1 MSAPWEKFTGLV
13 NSGVEKVSE
22 VAQGASDF
30 VGDVSSTVSK
40 GFDAASSSAGQSYVR
55 QFFDSGTWDE
65 SMFDEKEASTLSE
78 IVKQQVG
85 KGKSQISYKDYDSL
99 GGKNIGYSMGVPDLS
114 DPRKSLKMTIGK
126 GAIVRDNEDNVM
138 VVDEYDFSGSKGL
151 NKLPIGERIQ
161 SLIDAVS
168 NPDISIYGVAHLF
181 AEAFGASEGEG
192 ASIRAKVGNSES
204 LGLTPEQVSKLPTL
218 EEYESKNKNRIN
230 KKEVKETPVI
240 KEEPIK
246 EPIIEDEPE
255 VVEETSPAIETKT
268 IKIKSGDTLSKIA
281 KDNGTTVKALA
292 ALNNIKDTNKIY
304 VGKELKLS

>member
-1 MSAPWEKFTGLV
+1 
-13 NSGVEKVSE
+13 
-22 VAQGASDF
+22 
-30 VGDVSSTVSK
+30 
-40 GFDAASSSAGQSYVR
+40 
-55 QFFDSGTWDE
+55 
-65 SMFDEKEASTLSE
+65 
-78 IVKQQVG
+78 
-85 KGKSQISYKDYDSL
+85 
-99 GGKNIGYSMGVPDLS
+99 MGVPDLS

-246 EPIIEDEPE
+246 EPIVEDEPE